1 MLHVSAHRVSQNL
14 SANDRH
20 WQVAL
25 SQELL
30 GSYTS
35 YEELFCRRLVT
46 GDKMCIYHWD
56 THTPV

>member
-46 GDKMCIYHWD
+46 TTTTTTI
-56 THTPV
+56 